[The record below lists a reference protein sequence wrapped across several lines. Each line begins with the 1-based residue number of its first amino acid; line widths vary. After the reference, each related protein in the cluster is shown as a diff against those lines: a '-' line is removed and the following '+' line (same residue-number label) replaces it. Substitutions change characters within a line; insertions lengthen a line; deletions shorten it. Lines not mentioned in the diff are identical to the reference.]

1 MPNRDLPTPVPIFPE
16 LLARAVT
23 DRIPHGRRAIGVIDG
38 VDAAGPVDF
47 AGTVRDLV
55 GASGRRCD
63 VIDLHDY
70 VRPASLRFEY
80 SRTDELTY
88 RTAWFDFAAVERE
101 VVAPMRP
108 GGRGTFL
115 PRLWDEM
122 ADRSARASLVDAAP
136 DHVLLIAGPT
146 ALGRIPDAAVTVHL
160 KISEATMRRR
170 TPEADAWTVAPLL
183 EFYDEAPTADVVV
196 RWDHPDRPAILQA

>member
-1 MPNRDLPTPVPIFPE
+1 M
-16 LLARAVT
+16 A
-23 DRIPHGRRAIGVIDG
+23 DRIPNGCRAIGVIDG
-38 VDAAGPVDF
+38 VDAARPVEF
-47 AGTVRDLV
+47 ALSVRDLV
-55 GASGRRCD
+55 GASGRHCD

-80 SRTDELTY
+80 SRTDESTY

-101 VVAPMRP
+101 IVAPMRA

-115 PRLWDEM
+115 PRLWDES

-136 DHVLLIAGPT
+136 DHVLLIAGPMT
-146 ALGRIPDAAVTVHL
+146 LGRIPDVAVTVHL

-183 EFYDEAPTADVVV
+183 EFYAGAPTADVVV
-196 RWDHPDRPAILQA
+196 RWDHPNRPAILQA